1 MLQFNHIILRASLIT
16 PLYALARRPY
26 SRLACQMLCYKCYW
40 LCCYISWASERAR
53 LLSLKRENRRIIF
66 IPRWFVQSSAASGG
80 GENADCNLCG
90 PLCARNNGGFRAWWP
105 WLVCLNG
112 VGPPETALDFTQPP
126 SSVLMSRR
134 RSRKGRTRRERSFI
148 GSQFMERSVA
158 CLAHVFEGRCESCP
172 FTHVRWRKLT
182 VSVF

>member
-40 LCCYISWASERAR
+40 LYCYISWASERAR

-105 WLVCLNG
+105 WLLWMDGWSGSSRNCSGFHSASFLRVNVTTAKPKREDEEREELYRQSVHGEKRCL
-112 VGPPETALDFTQPP
+112 
-126 SSVLMSRR
+126 SRPR
-134 RSRKGRTRRERSFI
+134 IWRQVWVMPFHSR
-148 GSQFMERSVA
+148 
-158 CLAHVFEGRCESCP
+158 
-172 FTHVRWRKLT
+172 
-182 VSVF
+182 